1 MNEDRGTS
9 RDAVVWLL
17 VAAAVLAAV
26 IGVRSQIVDS
36 NGSGS
41 YDSAVRQD
49 VKRGAGAVEDLRFIY
64 SEEGPTA
71 FRVAEARIRG
81 EELRR
86 AARGKSGLEASYLNG
101 EAGAQD
107 QIIKTLEPTV
117 ELTSSDKYDGR
128 GDAYDL
134 FERLAD
140 KRKEHPDLLRVNP
153 DATEDEGADS
163 ATASTLLTA
172 ATIPVGIAF
181 LFGSLTEGFPRR
193 RRPLLVA
200 GWVFLGIGLVFA
212 IVVEV
217 AL

>member
-1 MNEDRGTS
+1 MTDEQGSS
-9 RDAVVWLL
+9 RNAVVWLL
-17 VAAAVLAAV
+17 VASAVLAAA

-49 VKRGAGAVEDLRFIY
+49 VKRGAGVVEDLRFIY

-71 FRVAEARIRG
+71 FRVAEARIRAA
-81 EELRR
+81 ELRK
-86 AARGKSGLEASYLNG
+86 AARGKSGIEASYLNG

-107 QIIKTLEPTV
+107 QLIKTLQPTV
-117 ELTSSDKYDGR
+117 ELTSSGKYEGR
-128 GDAYDL
+128 GDSYDL
-134 FERLAD
+134 LRRLAD

-153 DATEDEGADS
+153 DATERVGDDS
-163 ATASTLLTA
+163 SKASTLLTA
-172 ATIPVGIAF
+172 ATIPVGFAF
-181 LFGSLTEGFPRR
+181 LFGALTEGFPRR

-200 GWVFLGIGLVFA
+200 GWVFLAIGLLFA

-217 AL
+217 VV

>member
-1 MNEDRGTS
+1 MTDEQGSTRN
-9 RDAVVWLL
+9 AVVWLL
-17 VAAAVLAAV
+17 VASAVLAAV

-49 VKRGAGAVEDLRFIY
+49 VKRGAGTVEDLRFIY

-71 FRVAEARIRG
+71 FRVAEARIRAD
-81 EELRR
+81 ELRR
-86 AARGKSGLEASYLNG
+86 AARGKSGLEASYLKG

-107 QIIKTLEPTV
+107 QIVKTLEPTV
-117 ELTSSDKYDGR
+117 ALTSDDKYEGR
-128 GDAYDL
+128 GDSYDL
-134 FERLAD
+134 LRRLAD
-140 KRKEHPDLLRVNP
+140 KRKDHPDLLRVNP
-153 DATEDEGADS
+153 DATEKVGYDS
-163 ATASTLLTA
+163 AKASTLLTA
-172 ATIPVGIAF
+172 ATIPVGFAF

-200 GWVFLGIGLVFA
+200 GWVCLAVGVVFA

>member
-1 MNEDRGTS
+1 VDEEQGTS
-9 RDAVVWLL
+9 RTAVVWLL
-17 VAAAVLAAV
+17 VASAVLAAA

-36 NGSGS
+36 NGAGS

-49 VKRGAGAVEDLRFIY
+49 VKRGAGVVEDLRFIY

-71 FRVAEARIRG
+71 FRVAEARIRS

-86 AARGKSGLEASYLNG
+86 AARGKSGLEASYLKG

-107 QIIKTLEPTV
+107 QILKTLQPTV
-117 ELTSSDKYDGR
+117 GLTSDGKYEGR
-128 GDAYDL
+128 GDSYDL
-134 FERLAD
+134 LRRLSD
-140 KRKEHPDLLRVNP
+140 QRKEHPGLLRVNP
-153 DATEDEGADS
+153 DATEKQGSDS
-163 ATASTLLTA
+163 TKASMLLSA
-172 ATIPVGIAF
+172 ATVPIGFAF

-193 RRPLLVA
+193 RRPLLIA
-200 GWVFLGIGLVFA
+200 GWVCLAIGLLFA

>member
-1 MNEDRGTS
+1 MADAQGSS
-9 RDAVVWLL
+9 RNAVVWLL
-17 VAAAVLAAV
+17 VASAVLAAA

-49 VKRGAGAVEDLRFIY
+49 VKRGAGVVEDLRFVY

-71 FRVAEARIRG
+71 FRVAEARIRAD
-81 EELRR
+81 ELRR
-86 AARGKSGLEASYLNG
+86 AARGKSGLEASYLKG

-128 GDAYDL
+128 GDSYDL
-134 FERLAD
+134 FRRLAD

-153 DATEDEGADS
+153 DATEKKGYDS
-163 ATASTLLTA
+163 SKASTLLTA
-172 ATIPVGIAF
+172 ATIPVGFAF

-200 GWVFLGIGLVFA
+200 GWVCLAIGLVFA

>member
-1 MNEDRGTS
+1 MNEEKGLS
-9 RDAVVWLL
+9 RDAVVFLL

-49 VKRGAGAVEDLRFIY
+49 VKRGAGVVEDLRFIY

-71 FRVAEARIRG
+71 FRVSEARIRAD
-81 EELRR
+81 ELRK

-107 QIIKTLEPTV
+107 QLRKTLQPSV
-117 ELTSSDKYDGR
+117 ELTSTGKYDGR
-128 GDAYDL
+128 GDSYDL
-134 FERLAD
+134 FKRLAD
-140 KRKEHPDLLRVNP
+140 TRKEHPDLLRVNP
-153 DATEDEGADS
+153 DATEDVGADS
-163 ATASTLLTA
+163 TKASTYLTA
-172 ATIPVGIAF
+172 ATIPIGFAF
-181 LFGSLTEGFPRR
+181 LFGALTEGFPRG

-200 GWVFLGIGLVFA
+200 GWVCLAIGLVFA

-217 AL
+217 VM

>member
-1 MNEDRGTS
+1 MTDKQGSTRN
-9 RDAVVWLL
+9 AVVWLL
-17 VAAAVLAAV
+17 VASAVLAAA

-49 VKRGAGAVEDLRFIY
+49 VKRGAGTVEDLRFIY

-71 FRVAEARIRG
+71 FRVAEARIRA

-86 AARGKSGLEASYLNG
+86 AARGKSGLEASYLKG

-107 QIIKTLEPTV
+107 QIIKTLQPTV
-117 ELTSSDKYDGR
+117 ELTSNDKYDGR
-128 GDAYDL
+128 GDSYDL
-134 FERLAD
+134 FQRLAD

-153 DATEDEGADS
+153 DATEKVGSDS
-163 ATASTLLTA
+163 AQASTLLTA
-172 ATIPVGIAF
+172 ATIPVGFAF

-200 GWVFLGIGLVFA
+200 GWVCLAIGVVFA